1 MNLPDTH
8 THTGAAGDG
17 RRIHLKDVL
26 DSDRYLFIPATDF
39 EETDANV
46 AIALLNSFAIL
57 NFTDAATAISSTT
70 FLIPSQK
77 KSISRIQILFY
88 NQSVSTN
95 LRLTFNFELA
105 RIGITNRT
113 DVELAADYATN
124 SLNNSLDS
132 IDVPKTA
139 WDGLLQL
146 NPFDVI
152 GFKITRSGAHA
163 NDTYN
168 ADLKIY
174 GLLVEFS

>member
-17 RRIHLKDVL
+17 KRIHSKDIV

-39 EETDANV
+39 EETDAN
-46 AIALLNSFAIL
+46 AALAQLNSFAVL
-57 NFTDAATAISSTT
+57 NFTDAATAISSTS

-77 KSISRIQILFY
+77 KSISRMQLLFY
-88 NQSVSTN
+88 NQSASTN

-105 RIGITNRT
+105 REGITNRT
-113 DVELAADYATN
+113 DVEAAADYATGA
-124 SLNNSLDS
+124 LNNSLDS
-132 IDVPKTA
+132 IDVPKSA
-139 WDGLLQL
+139 WNGLLQL

-152 GFKITRSGAHA
+152 GFKLTRSGAHA

-168 ADLKIY
+168 ADLKIF
-174 GLLVEFS
+174 GLLIEFS

>member
-8 THTGAAGDG
+8 THSGAAGDG
-17 RRIHLKDVL
+17 RRIHIKDVL

-46 AIALLNSFAIL
+46 AMALLNSFAVL
-57 NFTDAATAISSTT
+57 NFTDAATGIAATT
-70 FLIPSQK
+70 FMLPSQK
-77 KSISRIQILFY
+77 KSISRMQLLFY

-105 RIGITNRT
+105 REGIANRT
-113 DVELAADYATN
+113 DVELATSYATG

-139 WDGLLQL
+139 WSGLLQL

-152 GFKITRSGAHA
+152 GFKLTRSGADA

-168 ADLKIY
+168 ADLKIF
-174 GLLVEFS
+174 GLLVEFN